1 MSTGQKRTPLVL
13 ILHGPSGVGKESVIE
28 GLQRE
33 LGIHRAT
40 STTDRL
46 PRENERDGIDYHFVS
61 SEEFERR
68 IAAGAFAEYARVYED
83 WKGLERREIEGPL
96 RRGQDVIIRTDVKGA
111 RHWRQTLEGAVS
123 IVIIAAGHKTPAEYH
138 KTITRARIVGR
149 EPDIPLA
156 KLQTRLDE
164 VDEELADVEHND
176 YVVVNHHNGLDSAV
190 LEILAIIE
198 YERVNPLRPAPH
210 LLEPAGRA

>member
-1 MSTGQKRTPLVL
+1 MSAGGKRTPLVL

-28 GLQRE
+28 GLQKA

-46 PRENERDGIDYHFVS
+46 PREGEHDGIDYHFVTTA
-61 SEEFERR
+61 EFERR
-68 IAAGAFAEYARVYED
+68 LAAGAFTEYARVYED
-83 WKGLERREIEGPL
+83 WKGLERSEIEGPL
-96 RRGQDVIIRTDVKGA
+96 ERGQDVIIRTDVKGA

-123 IVIIAAGHKTPAEYH
+123 IVIIAAGHRTPAEYH
-138 KTITRARIVGR
+138 KTITRARIVNR
-149 EPDIPLA
+149 EPAIPLA
-156 KLQTRLDE
+156 RLQTRLDE

-190 LEILAIIE
+190 AEILAIIE
-198 YERVNPLRPAPH
+198 HERANPLRPAPR
-210 LLEPAGRA
+210 LLEPVSRA